1 MLIRNR
7 LVPFFVLSLSFG
19 PALSA
24 DALGAKAPPSKLLK
38 TVQAVK
44 AIGKAPAP
52 KKFDKKA
59 DKTAKVELKATEPAL
74 RNWGLDNPEPSHIE
88 AKRAWK
94 LSEGSSKVIV
104 AVIDTGIDASH
115 PDLKANLWKKPGST
129 NEFGYDFVFKKANPE
144 DTNGHG
150 THIAGI
156 IGATREG
163 KKGASGVSPHVSI
176 MPIRYYADE
185 DTATDT
191 VSNIVKAIDYAI
203 ENGAQIINFSSEGT
217 GFNVAEYRAIER
229 ASKKGI
235 LVITAAGNQG
245 QNNDNSA
252 TPCYPASYDLPNI
265 LAVAA
270 TNIQNNVLPISNYGA
285 TKVHV
290 AAPGEHIFSTLPS
303 GRYGYNT
310 GTSQATAFVTG
321 VAALMLAENPSLKPA
336 ELKKLI
342 MNSVDKLPQL
352 KDKVASGGRVN
363 AFKAVTLAL
372 EMKNGGPKRDVA
384 ADRPASF

>member
-1 MLIRNR
+1 MLKFSRLS
-7 LVPFFVLSLSFG
+7 LVPLFVLAFSLAPS
-19 PALSA
+19 
-24 DALGAKAPPSKLLK
+24 LGAEAAKAPPAKAAKPAK
-38 TVQAVK
+38 TKILQVVK
-44 AIGKAPAP
+44 ALGKAPA
-52 KKFDKKA
+52 A
-59 DKTAKVELKATEPAL
+59 RTVTEPGI
-74 RNWGLDNPEPSHIE
+74 RNWGIDNPENSHIE
-88 AKRAWK
+88 AKKAWK
-94 LSEGSSKVIV
+94 VSEGSKKVIV
-104 AVIDTGIDASH
+104 AVIDTGIDANH
-115 PDLKANLWKKPGST
+115 PDLRDNLWKKPGST
-129 NEFGYDFVFKKANPE
+129 NEYGYDFVFKKANPE

-156 IGATREG
+156 IGATR
-163 KKGASGVSPHVSI
+163 KAQKGAIGVSPHVSI

-185 DTATDT
+185 DTQTDT

-203 ENGAQIINFSSEGT
+203 ENGAHIINFSSEGT

-245 QNNDNSA
+245 QNNDSSS

-285 TKVHV
+285 QKVHV
-290 AAPGEHIFSTLPS
+290 AAPGEHIFSTLP
-303 GRYGYNT
+303 GARHGYNT

-321 VAALMLAENPSLKPA
+321 VAALMLAENPGLKPA

-342 MNSVDKLPQL
+342 MSSVDKLPQL

-363 AFKAVTLAL
+363 AYKALTLAV

>member
-1 MLIRNR
+1 MMFLRSTRIVS
-7 LVPFFVLSLSFG
+7 LFVIALSFS
-19 PALSA
+19 PALGL
-24 DALGAKAPPSKLLK
+24 DAFGLPAKPSKVLK
-38 TVQAVK
+38 VLPTK
-44 AIGKAPAP
+44 KTAPA
-52 KKFDKKA
+52 KG
-59 DKTAKVELKATEPAL
+59 TAETAL
-74 RNWGLDNPEPSHIE
+74 RNWGLDNSEAPSHIE

-94 LSEGSSKVIV
+94 ISEGSSKVVV
-104 AVIDTGIDASH
+104 AVIDTGIDATH
-115 PDLKANLWKKPGST
+115 PDLKDNLWKKPGST
-129 NEFGYDFVFKKANPE
+129 DEFGYDFVFNKKNPE

-156 IGATREG
+156 IGATRKG
-163 KKGASGVSPHVSI
+163 ARGASGVSPRVSI

-185 DTATDT
+185 NTTTDT
-191 VSNIVKAIDYAI
+191 VGNIVKAIDYAI

-245 QNNDNSA
+245 QNNDSVDS
-252 TPCYPASYDLPNI
+252 PCYPASYDLPNI

-270 TNIQNNVLPISNYGA
+270 TNIHNAALPISNYGA

-290 AAPGEHIFSTLPS
+290 AAPGEHIFSTLPK

-321 VAALMLAENPSLKPA
+321 VAALMLAENPNLKPL

-342 MNSVDKLPQL
+342 MSSADKQPGL
-352 KDKVASGGRVN
+352 KTKVASGGRLN
-363 AFKAVTLAL
+363 AFKALTLAV
-372 EMKNGGPKRDVA
+372 EMKSGGPKREVA
-384 ADRPASF
+384 NSY

>member
-1 MLIRNR
+1 MKMLFIRR
-7 LVPFFVLSLSFG
+7 KSLVPHFVIALSLIPSFG
-19 PALSA
+19 LEAH
-24 DALGAKAPPSKLLK
+24 GAKASPAKALPKAAK
-38 TVQAVK
+38 ITQAIK
-44 AIGKAPAP
+44 ALGKAPAP
-52 KKFDKKA
+52 VKQG
-59 DKTAKVELKATEPAL
+59 EQGI
-74 RNWGLDNPEPSHIE
+74 RNWGLDNPENSHIE
-88 AKRAWK
+88 AKKAWK
-94 LSEGSSKVIV
+94 VSEGSRKVIV
-104 AVIDTGIDASH
+104 AVIDTGIDANH
-115 PDLKANLWKKPGST
+115 PDLKDNLWKKPGT
-129 NEFGYDFVFKKANPE
+129 DEYGYDFVFKKKNPE

-156 IGATREG
+156 IGATRKG
-163 KKGASGVSPHVSI
+163 QKGAAGVSPHVSI

-185 DTATDT
+185 DTTTDT

-203 ENGAQIINFSSEGT
+203 ENGAHIINFSSEGT
-217 GFNVAEYRAIER
+217 GFNVAEFRAIER

-245 QNNDNSA
+245 QNNDSSS

-303 GRYGYNT
+303 SRYGYNT

-321 VAALMLAENPSLKPA
+321 VAALMLAENPGLKPS

-342 MNSVDKLPQL
+342 MSSVDKLPQL
-352 KDKVASGGRVN
+352 KDKVASGGRIN
-363 AFKAVTLAL
+363 AYKALTLAV
-372 EMKNGGPKRDVA
+372 EMKSGGPKRDVA
-384 ADRPASF
+384 ADRPVNF